1 MREPEIFKVQ
11 LRALYRA
18 SNYGKLAIMLPMIS
32 SVDEIRSAKDI
43 INEVKEELKAENIKF
58 DKNVKVG
65 IMIEVPSAA
74 IMAEQLATECDFFSI
89 GTNDL
94 IQYTVAVERGNEKY
108 QICILNFILQL
119 YV

>member
-1 MREPEIFKVQ
+1 MLERTRDFKVQ

-32 SVDEIRSAKDI
+32 SVDEIESAKDI

-65 IMIEVPSAA
+65 IMIEVPSAVRF
-74 IMAEQLATECDFFSI
+74 C
-89 GTNDL
+89 
-94 IQYTVAVERGNEKY
+94 R
-108 QICILNFILQL
+108 ILQKRQN
-119 YV
+119 